1 MVAPRRRQREAP
13 LERVGFRGH
22 GEAGERRRS
31 AARPRAWAA
40 ARATCGES
48 SGAAR
53 VHKQGQIQEGPLTLF
68 STIAEKVAAWRR
80 YRETVRQLS
89 QFSDHELA
97 DIGIGRSDIARVAG
111 GGTRAT

>member
-1 MVAPRRRQREAP
+1 VVMGKPASVGAAP
-13 LERVGFRGH
+13 LGRGH
-22 GEAGERRRS
+22 G
-31 AARPRAWAA
+31 RPPGRHVVN
-40 ARATCGES
+40 ATS